1 MYNLIEY
8 RYHFSPFFLLPSR
21 FHFEETMILDN
32 LVVELAED
40 ILVVVDKLQE
50 LSGYCTQVVLAN
62 GQARRNLQEK
72 SELKHVKRTLDDLC

>member
-1 MYNLIEY
+1 
-8 RYHFSPFFLLPSR
+8 
-21 FHFEETMILDN
+21 MILDN

-62 GQARRNLQEK
+62 GQARRNLEEK
-72 SELKHVKRTLDDLC
+72 SELKHVTRTLDDLC

>member
-1 MYNLIEY
+1 
-8 RYHFSPFFLLPSR
+8 
-21 FHFEETMILDN
+21 MILDN

-72 SELKHVKRTLDDLC
+72 SELKPNT

>member
-1 MYNLIEY
+1 
-8 RYHFSPFFLLPSR
+8 
-21 FHFEETMILDN
+21 MILDN
-32 LVVELAED
+32 LVVELPED

-72 SELKHVKRTLDDLC
+72 LELKHVKRTLDDLC